1 MSNSDNLGTDLFSK
15 LKSRFP
21 EIRLGDA
28 EGMSTIDPKKAVF
41 FDFDFTVDGE
51 KVASISI
58 STADKGSMKLF
69 YTKDILKNQS
79 ELVKSKWFDFLR
91 DMRNFSKT
99 KLLTFDP
106 KDITKKNLDKRDF
119 KELAVTATNKFKDP
133 AMTESSLY
141 GSTRSSYQKL
151 ENTKLIIRH
160 SKKIQEESPNSR
172 TRNIDSLYVESEAG
186 ERFKY
191 PFIHLS
197 GARAMQRHVANGG
210 NPYDGFGQ
218 YIVGLSEQVYNLRRF
233 NHLVSRNSFL
243 ENSEILDI
251 ANAAREK
258 TSSIKKTLERIQKQ
272 TGYET
277 IKENFVEYKKG
288 DIDPGT
294 LETLKNKFTLQQ
306 FNEELVELFPY
317 ISDLIGEAKPFV
329 KGEPSKGTQK
339 ATGDYDDS
347 DAADE
352 PIDNE
357 LDNIGQLEN
366 ALESMPKVQI
376 EKFDKASIQN
386 SIDSHQAQIKD
397 LKASVADNPKDK
409 KTQYALEKAQAR
421 LGLLQARLGTADPQV
436 ANVST
441 KNALL
446 IDHLSKHVKDDRLSS
461 ILGRISDEYG
471 EMKKPD
477 MMRVNALIKKMMSK
491 AQVVDV
497 FSNEST
503 SFEELKSRLENTTT
517 QDEKK
522 DSSKGENID
531 PVYEFETLLDKA
543 IAEASNL
550 LSTDEDVRNK
560 ALEELNKLMT
570 SHFPVGTNGINAIES
585 LKGIIDDSELFNKF
599 KSISQEDADTC
610 ARPEIMS
617 WIQKN
622 APDLVNEIDTGDME
636 KMQDTKENE
645 REPSKEPESDA
656 EPKQDGSNKLVE
668 IESFVKSL
676 YDSNTGRFPRGET
689 GVLASV
695 EKRYGAEAVN
705 IAQSMIENLKQS
717 FDENIMRLRKLAGV
731 N

>member
-1 MSNSDNLGTDLFSK
+1 
-15 LKSRFP
+15 
-21 EIRLGDA
+21 
-28 EGMSTIDPKKAVF
+28 MSTEDPSKAVF

-51 KVASISI
+51 KIASISI
-58 STADKGSMKLF
+58 STADNRSLKLF
-69 YTKDILKNQS
+69 YTKDILKNQD
-79 ELVKSKWFDFLR
+79 ELIKSKWFDFLR
-91 DMRNFSKT
+91 DMRNFSKR
-99 KLLTFDP
+99 KVLAFEP

-119 KELAVTATNKFKDP
+119 QELAVISNKNTKDP

-151 ENTKLIIRH
+151 ENTRLIIRH

-172 TRNIDSLYVESEAG
+172 TRNIDSLYVESENG

-218 YIVGLSEQVYNLRRF
+218 YIVSLSEQVYNLRRF
-233 NHLVSRNSFL
+233 NHLVSRNAFL

-251 ANAAREK
+251 AGAARDK
-258 TSSIKKTLERIQKQ
+258 TITIKKTLERIQKQ
-272 TGYET
+272 SGYET
-277 IKENFVEYKKG
+277 VKESFVEFKKSA
-288 DIDPGT
+288 IDDAT
-294 LETLKNKFTLQQ
+294 LESLKSKFTLQQ

-317 ISDLIGEAKPFV
+317 ISDLVKEAKPFV

-339 ATGDYDDS
+339 ATGDYDDT

-352 PIDNE
+352 PLDGKV
-357 LDNIGQLEN
+357 DNIDQLEQILN
-366 ALESMPKVQI
+366 TMPKIQV
-376 EKFDKASIQN
+376 EKFDKASIQKA
-386 SIDSHQAQIKD
+386 IDSHHELIGD
-397 LKASVADNPKDK
+397 LKRNVADNPRDK
-409 KTQYALEKAQAR
+409 KMQYALEKAQAR

-446 IDHLSKHVKDDRLSS
+446 IDHISKHVKDDNLSS
-461 ILGRISDEYG
+461 VLARISDEYG
-471 EMKKPD
+471 EMKKSD

-491 AQVVDV
+491 VQVVDV

-503 SFEELKSRLENTTT
+503 SFDELKTALEASSIS
-517 QDEKK
+517 DETK
-522 DSSKGENID
+522 DTDDESND
-531 PVYEFETLLDKA
+531 PVREFETLLDKA

-550 LSTDEDVRNK
+550 LSTDEDVQSK

-585 LKGIIDDSELFNKF
+585 LKGIIDDSELFSKF
-599 KSISQEDADTC
+599 KSLSQEDADTC
-610 ARPEIMS
+610 ARPEIML

-622 APDLVNEIDTGDME
+622 APDLVDSIDTGDME
-636 KMQDTKENE
+636 KMQNAKESE
-645 REPSKEPESDA
+645 KEEPEA
-656 EPKQDGSNKLVE
+656 EENNEEPNKLVE

-705 IAQSMIENLKQS
+705 IAQSMIENLKHS